1 MYLAICVEMTLLFTH
16 CVVYYTS
23 GSAQVTHQTEQADL
37 ATPDYVAVILYKQNS
52 RHAVSSTR
60 ELSKLP
66 RPDP

>member
-1 MYLAICVEMTLLFTH
+1 
-16 CVVYYTS
+16 
-23 GSAQVTHQTEQADL
+23 VTHQTEQADL